1 MSLGDA
7 KKERIMDL
15 LERAIKKYEE
25 LKNDKFWNANL
36 LDEPPILWFG
46 NINSPREKVLTIGAN
61 PSNKEFECR
70 ERRFKIAYDWK
81 TLPYVYDKKKRDRIY
96 HSFVESY
103 NDYFKNNPYIGWFG
117 SEEKI
122 QGVGTKLEA
131 FLNGLDATFY
141 EKKEYYYQA
150 IHTDLFPFATKKK
163 FSEIKER
170 VMEDLFYKKECW
182 AQRFLVDIIDLV
194 NPKIIV
200 LFGGKNTEVFEKAYK
215 KCGYDIKKV
224 RREKFDKY
232 RYQLYL
238 LDSYEV
244 HTMSLYPP
252 NVAKD
257 TLALY
262 ELGKQFSENF
272 IQKRNAISWF

>member
-1 MSLGDA
+1 
-7 KKERIMDL
+7 MD
-15 LERAIKKYEE
+15 
-25 LKNDKFWNANL
+25 
-36 LDEPPILWFG
+36 
-46 NINSPREKVLTIGAN
+46 
-61 PSNKEFECR
+61 
-70 ERRFKIAYDWK
+70 
-81 TLPYVYDKKKRDRIY
+81 
-96 HSFVESY
+96 
-103 NDYFKNNPYIGWFG
+103 
-117 SEEKI
+117 
-122 QGVGTKLEA
+122 
-131 FLNGLDATFY
+131 
-141 EKKEYYYQA
+141 
-150 IHTDLFPFATKKK
+150 DLFH
-163 FSEIKER
+163 
-170 VMEDLFYKKECW
+170 KKECW
-182 AQRFLVDIIDLV
+182 AQKFLVDIIDLV

-238 LDSYEV
+238 LNSYEV